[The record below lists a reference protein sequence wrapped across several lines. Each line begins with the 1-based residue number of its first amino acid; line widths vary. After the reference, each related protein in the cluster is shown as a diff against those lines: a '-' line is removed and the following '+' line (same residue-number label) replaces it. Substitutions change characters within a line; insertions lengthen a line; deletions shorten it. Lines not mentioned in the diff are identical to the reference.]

1 MSTAAQS
8 VVSAERPFPGLRP
21 FAYED
26 HDYFFGRDD
35 QIFALYRLIERNRF
49 IAVIGSSGCGKSSL
63 VRAGLL
69 PAISNGYLAVDSNPD
84 DEVWR
89 IVIIRPGDD
98 PYGALAES
106 LSRTPSAMPW
116 LRTRMPSEPRTRCG
130 SYERVSSVWRM
141 PCGISAL

>member
-63 VRAGLL
+63 VRAGLVPL
-69 PAISNGYLAVDSNPD
+69 LEAETSGPGGRNWL
-84 DEVWR
+84 WR
-89 IVIIRPGDD
+89 EMRPGDA
-98 PYGALAES
+98 PASG
-106 LSRTPSAMPW
+106 
-116 LRTRMPSEPRTRCG
+116 
-130 SYERVSSVWRM
+130 
-141 PCGISAL
+141 